1 MASKTFREVRAWQ
14 KAHEFVL
21 AFYAT
26 KNLFPDDEKYALM
39 PQFQRAAISIA
50 ANIAEG
56 YRKISKADKLRFFN
70 IAQGSLEECRY
81 YIILSHDVGY
91 YNDETKNEM
100 WNKIETASAVLN
112 AYCLAINENK
122 GITDEKN
129 D

>member
-1 MASKTFREVRAWQ
+1 MANSKSFREVRAWQ

-26 KNLFPDDEKYALM
+26 KKMFPDDEKFALI
-39 PQFQRAAISIA
+39 PQFQRAAVSIA

-56 YRKISKADKLRFFN
+56 YKKLSKADKLRFMN

-91 YNDETKNEM
+91 YSKDVANDM
-100 WNKIETASAVLN
+100 WTRIEAASTVLN
-112 AYCLAINENK
+112 AYCKAIKDNK
-122 GITDEKN
+122 GIIDEV
-129 D
+129 